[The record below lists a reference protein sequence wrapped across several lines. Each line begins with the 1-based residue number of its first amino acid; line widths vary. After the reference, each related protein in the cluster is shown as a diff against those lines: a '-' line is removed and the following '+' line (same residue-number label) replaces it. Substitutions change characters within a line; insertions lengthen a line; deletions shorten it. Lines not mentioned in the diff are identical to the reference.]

1 MAVQVVALLLMVQLA
16 QETHQAQAHHKE
28 IMAAWDNLLQTQI
41 TAVAVEAALV
51 VRVAIWLLEAQV
63 EQAGLEH
70 LLQLRVQQLQ
80 EHGAVLAVDLTIWEL
95 PHQEVKEME
104 TVQAQDQIQVVA
116 GTEQP
121 RLGQQRLVVVAAPV
135 S

>member
-1 MAVQVVALLLMVQLA
+1 
-16 QETHQAQAHHKE
+16 
-28 IMAAWDNLLQTQI
+28 
-41 TAVAVEAALV
+41 VEVALV

-63 EQAGLEH
+63 EQVGLEH

-116 GTEQP
+116 GTAQLK
-121 RLGQQRLVVVAAPV
+121 RVLDQRAARAAPV